1 MAKKIVAQ
9 KAESFQE
16 MVTRLS
22 AKVTKENATAPVTV
36 AYFERFTLSCNG
48 FLNIAGRDGK
58 DRFIDITVHPKRSK
72 IQRAFVAM
80 LDAIDKSGVKLVP
93 DGTLEDTALR
103 MKISGA
109 QEVSRNKIKIWL
121 NRSLDLEVKT
131 PKGELFKLADY
142 MPVDQPRQLDKEDA
156 IPF

>member
-1 MAKKIVAQ
+1 VARLAQ
-9 KAESFQE
+9 K
-16 MVTRLS
+16 V
-22 AKVTKENATAPVTV
+22 AKTDTAENATAPVTV
-36 AYFERFTLSCNG
+36 AYFESFRVSENG
-48 FLNIAGRDGK
+48 FLNVLGRDGK

-93 DGTLEDTALR
+93 DGTLKDTALR
-103 MKISGA
+103 MKINGM
-109 QEVSRNKIKIWL
+109 QEISRNKIKIWL

-131 PKGELFKLADY
+131 PKGKLFKLADY
-142 MPVDQPRQLDKEDA
+142 MPTEQPRQLEQEEA